1 MRPPGRPK
9 GENRSAQRVG
19 SLMSAMNVSHATPV
33 LPARPAPEP
42 IAIIGMACIFPQA
55 PDLASFWNNVVGC
68 VDAVG
73 EPAPNW
79 DAERYLQSGRIKTP
93 FGGYLKDLYRFD
105 PREFGIMPNSMD
117 GGEPDQFLALRVARD
132 ALLDAGYLGT
142 AFDHT
147 ETGIILGH
155 STYLHRGQVT
165 VVQNNIV
172 LDQAVELLKAAL
184 PGMNAAALDQ
194 VRSMLAAKL
203 PPTNSDT
210 APGLVPNVMT
220 GRIANRLN
228 LRGPNYLVDAACSS
242 SLLAVGAAMDE
253 LRAGR
258 SRLMLAGGVNASLPA
273 DVSAIFTQLGA
284 LSARGKVR
292 PFESGSD
299 GTLLGEGL
307 GVVVL
312 KRLSEA
318 LADGDRV
325 YATLRGIGQASDG
338 RGTGLLAPS
347 VDGETLAIR
356 RAYEGSGVDPATIS
370 MIEAHGTGIPLGDKT
385 EIAALKNVFGERV
398 ASQGSIALGSVKSM
412 ISHCIPAAG
421 IAGLI
426 KTSLALH
433 HRVLPP
439 TLCENVNPELGLE
452 RTRLFIN
459 TETTPWI
466 APLGL
471 PRRAGVDSFGFGGIN
486 THAIVEQAPPA
497 AVRPATLT
505 RWPFELCVFSADT
518 LPELITSVERLSAGL
533 ARNPGWRL
541 DEIAAALAAADAD
554 REMRL
559 ALVVKSRDALPK
571 ALAGALGKLR
581 ESRATSWSTRGGACF
596 GSERLSGKLA
606 FIFPGEGSQ
615 YLGMFADLAMCFD
628 EVQHWLDFWRGLY
641 ADEPGDTRTDI
652 AFPPASELTP
662 ERRKLLEARLH
673 DMDVGSEAVMV
684 GGQAM
689 FALLESLGV
698 KPDVML
704 GHSSGESSAL
714 AASEALPL
722 HDAARLADFIRQL
735 NAIYQRVLAEGK
747 IPTGA
752 LLAVGAL
759 PADMVHEQ
767 MAALAASHAPNA
779 PEGTI
784 AIAMDN
790 CANQLV
796 LYGTRT
802 AIDALQARLIT
813 IGGICM
819 PLPFDRGYHTSA
831 FDAASAAFLAYYKTI
846 KLGVPKV
853 PLYSCASAQRFP
865 DSPAAVRKLAAAQWS
880 ATVRFRETVLKMVD
894 DGVSCF
900 VEVGPS
906 GNLTAFVGD
915 ILSDQPHLALATN
928 LRRKHGLEQV
938 LATLAQLYVHGKPVT
953 LGKLF
958 VRRRIDL
965 IDLNGTVAP
974 PKAGVLLD
982 NTMPMLRLNDAD
994 RALLQGLAVAS
1005 MPDLPAVAP
1014 DAPASKES
1022 AALIESAPVDHADL
1036 DGNARAQVMCDYF
1049 DVMRGFLAQQHEV
1062 LAGWQARPGDVDH
1075 PQIEEAPPHSSMPF
1089 LDRII
1094 EHDDVHLRAQSQ
1106 LSVHSDAFL
1115 RDHVL
1120 SGRGSATDPDLIG
1133 LACVPLMVS
1142 LEIMAEACA
1151 LLARSTQVCTIE
1163 NVRAFDWIALDDGE
1177 LVVEVAAD
1185 LVDAISG
1192 RYSATLRQGGAVAV
1206 TAEFGFAPDW
1216 RIPASAPLGA
1226 VQPARWNG
1234 QEVYDIGMFHGP
1246 TFQTLR
1252 QIQGWNAEGID
1263 AELSACN
1270 LDGFFERGSRPPLVL
1285 NPVLLDAMGQLA
1297 ACWIA
1302 EHVGTDFNC
1311 FPSTIARVELFEPRP
1326 AAQPGI
1332 VLRGRQHALD
1342 PAQAGDI
1349 TSARAWA
1356 FECVDA
1362 AGQPLVRVDQLVN
1375 VFFKVPNR
1383 FYQARRDPLLG
1394 WLGAPLTGPDGVL
1407 LWQLENLS
1415 EEFCAQSNGI
1425 FLRMLAH
1432 ATLSFAEREE
1442 WRSLGRN
1449 TRQRRQWL
1457 LGRVCLKEAV
1467 RYAIHTQGGE
1477 LLYPSEVDVLHDEQG
1492 APLVDGWWTAGM
1504 QNIPQVSLSH
1514 NHETNIAALSFNDTA
1529 IGVDV
1534 ETIGRVQRP
1543 ELLESALTGPEKEW
1557 LAGRAVSEH
1566 GDALLRLWCAK
1577 EAASKLLGTG
1587 LQGQPE
1593 AFEVVFE
1600 SGSADHAWVQSA
1612 AVRVSVHVQRLGNSV
1627 IAVADTASKITK
1639 VH

>member
-1 MRPPGRPK
+1 MTSTNASP
-9 GENRSAQRVG
+9 AT
-19 SLMSAMNVSHATPV
+19 SL
-33 LPARPAPEP
+33 LPSKLTPEP

-55 PDLASFWNNVVGC
+55 RDLASFWNNVVGC

-142 AFDHT
+142 TFDHT

-184 PGMNAAALDQ
+184 PGMDTAALDQ

-318 LADGDRV
+318 LADGDRI

-398 ASQGSIALGSVKSM
+398 AAQGSIALGSVKSM

-421 IAGLI
+421 VAGLI

-439 TLCENVNPELGLE
+439 TLCDNVNPELGLD

-459 TETTPWI
+459 TEAAPWI

-471 PRRAGVDSFGFGGIN
+471 PRRAGVNSFGFGGIN

-497 AVRPATLT
+497 AVRPPVLT

-518 LPELITSVERLSAGL
+518 LAGLIVSVDQLSAGL
-533 ARNPGWRL
+533 ERNPGWRL

-554 REMRL
+554 SEMRL
-559 ALVVKSRDALPK
+559 AVVVKSRDALTK
-571 ALAGALGKLR
+571 ALAGALTKLR
-581 ESRATSWSTRGGACF
+581 EGKTTSWSTRGGACF
-596 GSERLSGKLA
+596 SSERLAGKLA

-641 ADEPGDTRTDI
+641 ADEPGNTRTDI

-689 FALLESLGV
+689 FALLETLGV

-714 AASEALPL
+714 AASAALPV

-767 MAALAASHAPNA
+767 IAALAACHAPNA

-796 LYGTRT
+796 LYGTRM
-802 AIDALQARLIT
+802 AVDALQARLT
-813 IGGICM
+813 MIGGICM

-831 FDAASAAFLAYYKTI
+831 FDAASAAFLDYYKTI
-846 KLGVPKV
+846 KLGAPKV

-865 DSPAAVRKLAAAQWS
+865 ESPAAVRKLAAAQWS

-938 LATLAQLYVHGKPVT
+938 LATLAQLYVNGKPVT

-958 VRRRIDL
+958 ARRRIDL

-994 RALLQGLAVAS
+994 RALLQGLAFAS
-1005 MPDLPAVAP
+1005 MPAQPAAPVALPPTKTATV
-1014 DAPASKES
+1014 
-1022 AALIESAPVDHADL
+1022 IESEPVDHADP
-1036 DGNARAQVMCDYF
+1036 DANVKAQVMGDYF
-1049 DVMRGFLAQQHEV
+1049 DVMRGFLAQQQDM
-1062 LAGWQARPGDVDH
+1062 LAGWQARPGNVNH
-1075 PQIEEAPPHSSMPF
+1075 PQAEEAPLHSLMPF

-1094 EHDDVHLRAQSQ
+1094 EQGDAHLRAESQ
-1106 LSVHSDAFL
+1106 LSVHRDTFL

-1151 LLARSTQVCTIE
+1151 LLAQNMRVCTIE
-1163 NVRAFDWIALDDGE
+1163 NVRAFDWIALDDCE
-1177 LVVEVAAD
+1177 LVIEVSAELIDAA
-1185 LVDAISG
+1185 AS
-1192 RYSATLRQGGAVAV
+1192 RFSATLRQGGALAV

-1216 RIPASAPLGA
+1216 RIPAFAPLGA
-1226 VQPARWNG
+1226 VKPARWNG
-1234 QEVYDIGMFHGP
+1234 QEIYDIGMFHGP
-1246 TFQTLR
+1246 TFQSLR
-1252 QIQGWNAEGID
+1252 QIEGWNAEGIE
-1263 AELSACN
+1263 AELSPCS
-1270 LDGFFERGSRPPLVL
+1270 LVGFFARGERPTLLL

-1326 AAQPGI
+1326 VERPGI

-1349 TSARAWA
+1349 AAARAWA

-1362 AGQPLVRVDQLVN
+1362 AGQPLVRVNQLVN
-1375 VFFKVPNR
+1375 VFFNVPNR
-1383 FYQARRDPLLG
+1383 FYEARRDPLMG
-1394 WLGAPLTGPDGVL
+1394 WLGAPVAGPEGVL

-1442 WRSLGRN
+1442 WRGLGRN

-1467 RYAIHTQGGE
+1467 RYGIHAQGGE
-1477 LLYPSEVDVLHDEQG
+1477 LLYPSEIDVLHDEQG
-1492 APLVDGWWTAGM
+1492 APLVDGWWAAGM
-1504 QNIPQVSLSH
+1504 QNVPQVSLSH
-1514 NHETNIAALSFNDTA
+1514 NAETNIAALSFTDMA

-1534 ETIGRVQRP
+1534 EAIGRVQRP
-1543 ELLESALTGPEKEW
+1543 ELLESALTGPERAW
-1557 LAGRAVSEH
+1557 LTCRPVSARE
-1566 GDALLRLWCAK
+1566 DALLRLWCAK

-1587 LQGQPE
+1587 LQGQPD
-1593 AFEVVFE
+1593 AFEVDFT
-1600 SGSADHAWVQSA
+1600 SGAADRAWVQSRG
-1612 AVRVSVHVQRLGNSV
+1612 VRVSIHVQRLGNLV
-1627 IAVADTASKITK
+1627 IAVANAVSKIAK